1 MAAVA
6 QLPCPSVPVRRVVLA
21 TLMAAGNL
29 ALSPN
34 AAQASH
40 QGPSR
45 TPLPEYCITTPS
57 TPGAGPTGGMVVTVR
72 PTPSE
77 TSTTT
82 STSTS
87 TSTSGSASRAGTGTG
102 SGNASAAADGPSTPT
117 PTVRGTTPPLS
128 TARATG
134 ATPPPSVLGRRV
146 VDAPRPTGKLAF
158 TGLEVAVL
166 LALAAALV
174 VVGLVLRRLARHRRP
189 RRG

>member
-6 QLPCPSVPVRRVVLA
+6 QLPRSSVPVRRFVLA
-21 TLMAAGNL
+21 SLIVAGSL
-29 ALSPN
+29 ALSPS

-40 QGPSR
+40 QGPSP

-57 TPGAGPTGGMVVTVR
+57 TPGAGSTGGMVVTVR
-72 PTPSE
+72 PTPGE
-77 TSTTT
+77 TSTTTT

-87 TSTSGSASRAGTGTG
+87 TWSGASGAGTGTG
-102 SGNASAAADGPSTPT
+102 SGNAGAAADGRSTPT

-146 VDAPRPTGKLAF
+146 VDAPRPTGRLAF

-174 VVGLVLRRLARHRRP
+174 VVGLVLRNLARNRIP